1 MSRNIS
7 QQNENTMPYEK
18 YELELELVKQKLENT
33 KIELKIIMGE
43 LSVFTKALDKI
54 ISKIENS
61 NNKVSED
68 ESEKRIQNTSLF
80 SGKEW
85 RFEDEPVYS
94 ESLYVALNISS

>member
-1 MSRNIS
+1 
-7 QQNENTMPYEK
+7 MPYEK

-33 KIELKIIMGE
+33 KVELKIIVSE

-80 SGKEW
+80 S
-85 RFEDEPVYS
+85 
-94 ESLYVALNISS
+94 

>member
-68 ESEKRIQNTSLF
+68 ESENRIQNTSLF
-80 SGKEW
+80 S
-85 RFEDEPVYS
+85 
-94 ESLYVALNISS
+94 